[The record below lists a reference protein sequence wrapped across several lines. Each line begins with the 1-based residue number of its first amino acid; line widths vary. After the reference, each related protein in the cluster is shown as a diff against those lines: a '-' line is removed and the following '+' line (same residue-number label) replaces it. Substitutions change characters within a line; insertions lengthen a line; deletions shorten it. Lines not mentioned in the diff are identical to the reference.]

1 MKKENN
7 IITKK
12 EQEILRLTT
21 PLKFVD
27 SALYD
32 TEGNQVKLTESLTKL
47 ECNLEPAKGI
57 LDDEEILKYSPDSQK
72 ASIIRINNNIANM
85 NDFKKAYYPVI
96 GKIILYYIMW
106 IMLIVP
112 IIFLNN
118 NIIILIFIALLLL
131 PAYKIR
137 KIIKVRRAIK
147 LDKIKTYMNSKN
159 NEYSNINPKFIAY
172 ERQILKLKQEFSYK
186 KNKATELIEKRF
198 APPQITYDK
207 FISTVENVDKVF
219 VSESETALD
228 MLRYSNEYS
237 EDMDEQI
244 KVRIKTL
251 KLLSKQIDELTNE
264 LLITMSKDTNS
275 DETIKNLIDQMDKL
289 IDSVKK
295 YN

>member
-1 MKKENN
+1 MKKDNN

-27 SALYD
+27 SAMYD
-32 TEGNQVKLTESLTKL
+32 TEGNQVQFTETLTKV

-57 LDDEEILKYSPDSQK
+57 LDDDEILKYSPDSRK
-72 ASIIRINNNIANM
+72 ASIIRINNNMANM

-96 GKIILYYIMW
+96 GKITLYYIMW
-106 IMLIVP
+106 IMMIVP
-112 IIFLNN
+112 AIFLNN
-118 NIIILIFIALLLL
+118 TIVILIFIALLLL
-131 PAYKIR
+131 PLYKIR
-137 KIIKVRRAIK
+137 QIIKVRRAIK

-159 NEYSNINPKFIAY
+159 NEYSNINPKFIEY

-186 KNKATELIEKRF
+186 KTNAVKLIEKRF

-207 FISTVENVDKVF
+207 FISSVENVDRVF
-219 VSESETALD
+219 MSESETALD

-237 EDMDEQI
+237 EDIDEQI
-244 KVRIKTL
+244 EVRIKTL
-251 KLLSKQIDELTNE
+251 KLFNKQIDDLTYE
-264 LLITMSKDTNS
+264 LLMNMSKDSKS

-289 IDSVKK
+289 IDSVKE

>member
-27 SALYD
+27 SAFYD
-32 TEGNQVKLTESLTKL
+32 TEGNQVKFTESLTKL

-57 LDDEEILKYSPDSQK
+57 LDDEEILKYSPDSEQ

-96 GKIILYYIMW
+96 VKIIIYYIMW
-106 IMLIVP
+106 MMLIVP
-112 IIFLNN
+112 IILLTN
-118 NIIILIFIALLLL
+118 NIIILIFIVLLLL
-131 PAYKIR
+131 PIYKIR
-137 KIIKVRRAIK
+137 KIIKDKRAIR
-147 LDKIKTYMNSKN
+147 LNKIKTYENSKN
-159 NEYSNINPKFIAY
+159 NNYSSINPKFIEY
-172 ERQILKLKQEFSYK
+172 ERQILKIKQEFSYK
-186 KNKATELIEKRF
+186 KIKATELIEKRF

-219 VSESETALD
+219 MSESETALD
-228 MLRYSNEYS
+228 MIRYSNEYS
-237 EDMDEQI
+237 EDMDAQI
-244 KVRIKTL
+244 KIRIKTL
-251 KLLSKQIDELTNE
+251 KLFSKQIDDLTKE
-264 LLITMSKDTNS
+264 LLINMSNDSNS
-275 DETIKNLIDQMDKL
+275 DETIKNLIDQMDNL
-289 IDSVKK
+289 IDSVKE

>member
-27 SALYD
+27 SAFYD
-32 TEGNQVKLTESLTKL
+32 TEGNQVKFTESLTKL

-57 LDDEEILKYSPDSQK
+57 LDDEEILKYSPDSEQ

-96 GKIILYYIMW
+96 VKIIIYYIMW
-106 IMLIVP
+106 MMLIVP
-112 IIFLNN
+112 IILLTN
-118 NIIILIFIALLLL
+118 NIIILIFIVLLLL
-131 PAYKIR
+131 PIYKIR
-137 KIIKVRRAIK
+137 KIFKDRRAIR
-147 LDKIKTYMNSKN
+147 LNKIKTYENSKN
-159 NEYSNINPKFIAY
+159 NNYSSINPKFIEY
-172 ERQILKLKQEFSYK
+172 ERQILKIKQEFSYK
-186 KNKATELIEKRF
+186 KIKATELIEKRF

-219 VSESETALD
+219 MSESETALD
-228 MLRYSNEYS
+228 MIRYSNEYS
-237 EDMDEQI
+237 EDMDAQI
-244 KVRIKTL
+244 KIRIKTL
-251 KLLSKQIDELTNE
+251 KLFSKQIDDLTKE
-264 LLITMSKDTNS
+264 LLINMSNDSNS
-275 DETIKNLIDQMDKL
+275 DETIKNLINQMDNL
-289 IDSVKK
+289 IDSVKE

>member
-27 SALYD
+27 SAFYD
-32 TEGNQVKLTESLTKL
+32 TEGNQVKFTESLTKL

-57 LDDEEILKYSPDSQK
+57 LDDEEILKYSPDSEQ

-96 GKIILYYIMW
+96 VKIIIYYIMW
-106 IMLIVP
+106 MMLIVP
-112 IIFLNN
+112 IILLTN
-118 NIIILIFIALLLL
+118 NIIILIFIVLLLL
-131 PAYKIR
+131 PIYKIR
-137 KIIKVRRAIK
+137 KIFKDRRAIRLK
-147 LDKIKTYMNSKN
+147 KIKTYENSKN
-159 NEYSNINPKFIAY
+159 NNYSSINPKFIEY
-172 ERQILKLKQEFSYK
+172 ERQILKIKQEFSYK
-186 KNKATELIEKRF
+186 KIKATELIEKRF

-219 VSESETALD
+219 MSESETALD
-228 MLRYSNEYS
+228 MIRYSNEYS
-237 EDMDEQI
+237 EDMDAQI
-244 KVRIKTL
+244 KIRIKTL
-251 KLLSKQIDELTNE
+251 KLFSKQIDDLTKE
-264 LLITMSKDTNS
+264 LLINMSNDSNS
-275 DETIKNLIDQMDKL
+275 DETIKNLIDQMDNL
-289 IDSVKK
+289 IDSVKE

>member
-27 SALYD
+27 SAFYD
-32 TEGNQVKLTESLTKL
+32 TEGNQVKFTESLTKL

-57 LDDEEILKYSPDSQK
+57 LDDEEILKYSPDSEQ

-96 GKIILYYIMW
+96 VKIIIYYIMW
-106 IMLIVP
+106 MMLIVP
-112 IIFLNN
+112 IILLTN
-118 NIIILIFIALLLL
+118 NIIILIFIVLLLL
-131 PAYKIR
+131 PIYKIR
-137 KIIKVRRAIK
+137 KIIKDRRAIRLK
-147 LDKIKTYMNSKN
+147 KIKTYENSKN
-159 NEYSNINPKFIAY
+159 NNYSSINPKFIEY
-172 ERQILKLKQEFSYK
+172 ERQILKIKQEFSYK
-186 KNKATELIEKRF
+186 KIKATELIEKRF

-219 VSESETALD
+219 MSESETALD
-228 MLRYSNEYS
+228 MIRYSNEYS
-237 EDMDEQI
+237 EDMDAQI
-244 KVRIKTL
+244 KIRIKTL
-251 KLLSKQIDELTNE
+251 KLFSKQIDDLTKE
-264 LLITMSKDTNS
+264 LLINMSNDSNS
-275 DETIKNLIDQMDKL
+275 DETIKNLIDQMDNL
-289 IDSVKK
+289 IDSVKE

>member
-27 SALYD
+27 SAFYD
-32 TEGNQVKLTESLTKL
+32 TEGNQVKFTESLTKL

-57 LDDEEILKYSPDSQK
+57 LDDEEILKYSPDSEQ

-96 GKIILYYIMW
+96 VKIIIYYIMW
-106 IMLIVP
+106 MMLIVP
-112 IIFLNN
+112 IILLTN
-118 NIIILIFIALLLL
+118 NIIILIFIVLLLL
-131 PAYKIR
+131 PIYKIR
-137 KIIKVRRAIK
+137 KIIKDRRAIR
-147 LDKIKTYMNSKN
+147 LNKIKTYENSKN
-159 NEYSNINPKFIAY
+159 NNYSSINPKFIEY
-172 ERQILKLKQEFSYK
+172 ERQILKIKQEFSYK
-186 KNKATELIEKRF
+186 KIKATELIEKRF

-219 VSESETALD
+219 MSESETALD
-228 MLRYSNEYS
+228 MIRYSNEYS
-237 EDMDEQI
+237 EDMDAQI
-244 KVRIKTL
+244 KIRIKTL
-251 KLLSKQIDELTNE
+251 KLFSKQIDDLTKE
-264 LLITMSKDTNS
+264 LLINMSNDSNS
-275 DETIKNLIDQMDKL
+275 DETIKNLIDQMDNL
-289 IDSVKK
+289 IDSVKE